1 MQWIKDKSKDILSE
15 SRAIV
20 SGHIYEKVNIEFT
33 ILSYGFNQKQNGRGV
48 LLKKNTTCKIV
59 LIILPLIK

>member
-1 MQWIKDKSKDILSE
+1 MQWIKDKSKEILRE
-15 SRAIV
+15 SKAIF

-33 ILSYGFNQKQNGRGV
+33 ILSYGFNQKQNGLAV

-59 LIILPLIK
+59 LIIPPLIK